1 MKQSQPTPSTN
12 ATNPSPLASV
22 PLIDMQR
29 QYAELEQDI
38 QAALR
43 RVCESGRFVLGPEN
57 TELEQA
63 LSKYCRAKHA
73 IACASGSDALLLAF
87 MALDVGPGDEVV
99 LPSYTFFATASAV
112 ARLGARPVFVD
123 IEPET
128 FNLDVAS
135 LHRHLTAKTKAI
147 LPVHLYGQCAD
158 MAPVVDLAFK
168 HDIAVVEDAAQA
180 IGAEYAGQRA
190 GTIGDIGCFSFYP
203 TKNLG
208 AFGDGGLLTTNRD
221 HLAEKLRL
229 LRVHGMQP
237 RYHHHVLGINSRL
250 DSLQAAVLN
259 VKLPHLDRWTTERQ
273 RLAARY
279 DELFANCG
287 LDRVLKRPSTAPNR
301 RHVWNQYVVR
311 VADGRRDALR
321 QHLTDCKVGTEIYYP
336 IPLHLQ
342 PCFAY
347 LGYRAGDLPQT
358 EQAAAETLAQP
369 IFPELSAAEQELVV
383 RQIGSFFGARHGL
396 QGPKYLKRAAAP
408 RVPGERHA

>member
-1 MKQSQPTPSTN
+1 MKPSQPAPS
-12 ATNPSPLASV
+12 ASSPNPPLLASV

-29 QYAELEQDI
+29 QYAELEQAL
-38 QAALR
+38 QAAIR
-43 RVCESGRFVLGPEN
+43 RVCESGRFVLGAEN

-73 IACASGSDALLLAF
+73 IACGSGSDALLLAL
-87 MALDVGPGDEVV
+87 MALEIGPGDEVV

-123 IEPET
+123 IEPGT

-135 LHRHLTAKTKAI
+135 VHRHLSAKTKAI
-147 LPVHLYGQCAD
+147 LPVHLYGQCAE
-158 MAPVVDLAFK
+158 MAPLIDLALK
-168 HDIAVVEDAAQA
+168 HDLAVVEDAAQA

-221 HLAEKLRL
+221 HLADRLCL

-237 RYHHHVLGINSRL
+237 RYHHRLLGINSRL

-259 VKLPHLDRWTTERQ
+259 VKLPHLDRWTVERQ
-273 RLAARY
+273 NRAARY
-279 DELFANCG
+279 DELFAECG
-287 LDRVLKRPSTAPNR
+287 LDRVLTLPAKAPNR
-301 RHVWNQYVVR
+301 RHVWNQYVIR
-311 VADGRRDALR
+311 VPEGRRDSLR
-321 QHLTDCKVGTEIYYP
+321 QHLTDRKIGTEIYYP

-347 LGYRAGDLPQT
+347 LGYRTGDLPET
-358 EQAAAETLAQP
+358 ERAAAETLALP
-369 IFPELSAAEQELVV
+369 IFPELSPAEQELVV
-383 RQIGSFFGARHGL
+383 REIASFFGTRHGL
-396 QGPKYLKRAAAP
+396 QGPKYLKRGAPP
-408 RVPGERHA
+408 RVPGERQA